1 MLVTYQD
8 DMFVIFITITII
20 RCAEVH
26 LVSGDRSP
34 TAVCRRRG
42 VLTCAN
48 SNASLEDL
56 HKPVDAQ
63 LMCVTIR
70 REEVCSD
77 SDPSRHLI
85 SRRPAHRRLLRR
97 LRPSLFSALCFF
109 RARAAQRATRVL
121 FQKTQSSTASGR
133 LRYSTPLAAAF
144 FDSCVC
150 SLFVCSSSRT
160 PARETRTNQM
170 DILAGG
176 DMIPDAFLER
186 DPSEKPPFM
195 IIKLGTLAAD
205 NCVCAHTLCRCP
217 LDLGCPK
224 ALLFFQDTRMI
235 F

>member
-1 MLVTYQD
+1 MLGRFRTWTLERNEQATCHWSVTDAMFVTYQD
-8 DMFVIFITITII
+8 DMFVIFITIII

-42 VLTCAN
+42 VLTYAN

-56 HKPVDAQ
+56 HKPVDAR

-70 REEVCSD
+70 REEVCYCA
-77 SDPSRHLI
+77 PI
-85 SRRPAHRRLLRR
+85 RLLHR

-150 SLFVCSSSRT
+150 NLFVCSSSRT

-176 DMIPDAFLER
+176 DMIPNAFLER
-186 DPSEKPPFM
+186 DPSENPP
-195 IIKLGTLAAD
+195 LWS
-205 NCVCAHTLCRCP
+205 
-217 LDLGCPK
+217 
-224 ALLFFQDTRMI
+224 
-235 F
+235 